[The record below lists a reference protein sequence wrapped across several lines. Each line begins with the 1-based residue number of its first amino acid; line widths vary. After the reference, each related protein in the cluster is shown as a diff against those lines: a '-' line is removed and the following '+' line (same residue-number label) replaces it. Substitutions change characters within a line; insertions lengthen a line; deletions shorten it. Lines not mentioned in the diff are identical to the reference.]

1 MLNRSESEVFLQ
13 VRALREKLHSQLFL
27 HLPSVYLLHAQQVGE
42 HPLCEHFC
50 PHWEHK
56 DGFLA
61 WPPIICV
68 GVWVG
73 WLVGSPGET
82 WMINSVHPFS
92 LHPLCIGS
100 VVHPARRACMCVC
113 AQGGRWFPHLRR
125 EPRASRPTVTCLEQ
139 SALPSAR
146 PRNDHREELP
156 PVG

>member
-1 MLNRSESEVFLQ
+1 MY
-13 VRALREKLHSQLFL
+13 SQLFL
-27 HLPSVYLLHAQQVGE
+27 HPPGYPLDVQQVGE

-68 GVWVG
+68 GVWGG

-100 VVHPARRACMCVC
+100 VVHPGWCACVC
-113 AQGGRWFPHLRR
+113 AQGTVV
-125 EPRASRPTVTCLEQ
+125 PTPEEGTESFSANCYLLGTVCPALPGLETTTARSCHQ
-139 SALPSAR
+139 SA
-146 PRNDHREELP
+146 DV
-156 PVG
+156 VGEIYTETLKKQKD